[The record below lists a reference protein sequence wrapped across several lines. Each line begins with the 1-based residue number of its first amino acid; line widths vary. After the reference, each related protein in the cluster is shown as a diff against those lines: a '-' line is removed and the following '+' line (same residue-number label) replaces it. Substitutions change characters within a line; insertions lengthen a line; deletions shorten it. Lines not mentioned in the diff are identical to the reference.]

1 MKRKTSR
8 KRRSV
13 KRKTSRKRRSVKQ
26 KMSRCI
32 EECMKAGVKKKS
44 RKRRSVKRK
53 VSRKRR
59 SAKRKVSRKR
69 RSVKRKNKFR
79 ILPPWKESPD
89 GEIRKGEKIIKAKN
103 LHEAIEMGD
112 TQQVVKFLENPNTDV
127 NALDG
132 EGVTPLM
139 MAIMDV
145 KHRGIMSQRTP
156 GIINMLINFVDL
168 NAKDRDW
175 GRTALHWAVKLDRPE
190 AVEKLLQQPG
200 IDPTIKNKSGLTP
213 LDMALKLKVMNQFL
227 KVYFKFNNTGAYLT
241 MRFNEKPEE
250 AAREFCDEHGLDRS
264 NVEPI
269 AQELR
274 KRLPSVKASMEANAK
289 IIRKLKN
296 KLGQTRTFKERFR
309 MSKKKSRKP
318 RSAKRKVSRKRRS
331 AKRKGNKKLKFRMI
345 TKSEKKQIEKEDL
358 TCPIC
363 MNELKDANNKDIVGC
378 MGAKNIPG
386 WTCCSKTKKTGG
398 CKNVYFHKKCLE
410 TWKKSQK
417 ARHQE
422 PSCPNCRAKQAPP
435 PSRGRGRPMI
445 PAALLASG
453 AALGATHG
461 FYQGFTS
468 VPTLKPCYN
477 REIDSLGGKG
487 LPTCNKCNVVKST
500 SDGDLTWHYPY
511 GPPGGVCPQYFDDSW
526 TNWHANMDAKKWR
539 ELAGI
544 GIEAEVSQEKL

>member
-1 MKRKTSR
+1 MAYLNSITKIIKQIQDSDEKTRDRYNYHRGLSLHMI
-8 KRRSV
+8 KKLMGADQSQWV
-13 KRKTSRKRRSVKQ
+13 YINNALKSGVDKGKLIKTGGKYRV
-26 KMSRCI
+26 
-32 EECMKAGVKKKS
+32 VVTKKKS

-53 VSRKRR
+53 TSRKRR

-69 RSVKRKNKFR
+69 RSVKRKTSRKRRSAKQKMSRCIEECMKDSKKRKTSRKRRSAKRKGKKKLKFRNGEKVFIDSYFKQNSGPNVSGVLIENLIDKYKTGKSFSGNQILSSLYRGLEIIKPDPEDLCKHPEIFIDFIYRLQKEMHDSLLESALDSLEMEKLYRKLETLYEKCKSKKKFGMSKKKSRKRRSVKRKVSRKRRSVKRKVSRKRRSVKRKNKFR
-79 ILPPWKESPD
+79 IFL
-89 GEIRKGEKIIKAKN
+89 RKGEEIIKAEN

-145 KHRGIMSQRTP
+145 GHRGITSQRTP

-175 GRTALHWAVKLDRPE
+175 GRTALHWAVQLDRLE

-250 AAREFCDEHGLDRS
+250 AARKFCDEHGLDHS

-296 KLGQTRTFKERFR
+296 KL
-309 MSKKKSRKP
+309 
-318 RSAKRKVSRKRRS
+318 
-331 AKRKGNKKLKFRMI
+331 
-345 TKSEKKQIEKEDL
+345 
-358 TCPIC
+358 
-363 MNELKDANNKDIVGC
+363 
-378 MGAKNIPG
+378 
-386 WTCCSKTKKTGG
+386 
-398 CKNVYFHKKCLE
+398 
-410 TWKKSQK
+410 
-417 ARHQE
+417 
-422 PSCPNCRAKQAPP
+422 
-435 PSRGRGRPMI
+435 
-445 PAALLASG
+445 
-453 AALGATHG
+453 
-461 FYQGFTS
+461 
-468 VPTLKPCYN
+468 
-477 REIDSLGGKG
+477 RE
-487 LPTCNKCNVVKST
+487 
-500 SDGDLTWHYPY
+500 
-511 GPPGGVCPQYFDDSW
+511 
-526 TNWHANMDAKKWR
+526 A
-539 ELAGI
+539 
-544 GIEAEVSQEKL
+544 